1 MSQDGNG
8 SGDELYDEESSSM
21 AQFDSRSFFDESNE
35 SVASASSTINT
46 GDEPLRRCV
55 RFDSIPTILYYQ
67 ADEPVFPI
75 KNSFSDEESV
85 AMSQDGSGSEDELY
99 DKESSSTRDEPL
111 RRCVTFDPIPTIFYY
126 QADEPV
132 FPINNSFSRANT
144 PNEQLPRLHR
154 GRRFGS
160 YNNRRAHLYIP
171 NLSTV

>member
-46 GDEPLRRCV
+46 G
-55 RFDSIPTILYYQ
+55 
-67 ADEPVFPI
+67 
-75 KNSFSDEESV
+75 
-85 AMSQDGSGSEDELY
+85 
-99 DKESSSTRDEPL
+99 DEPL